1 MPTIF
6 CLLALL
12 KAGSFLRAEGAE
24 ALAAVPGG
32 QAPAQGTDS
41 ASPPPRVEF
50 GVELRWRNE
59 FRDNIDFQ
67 PADDFDHFVG
77 QRIRADLRVRAH
89 PHLSLYIQGQD
100 VELFD
105 EENDKII
112 HELATNLHQAFFE
125 WNPGGSEQWT
135 LQGGRQEFIYGKQ
148 RLLGDFGWDNVGRS
162 FDAVRLRHRRA
173 GWSGDFFWARHV
185 DVRRRGAR
193 SRPAPQD
200 LYGAYLSRTR
210 DGAPGR
216 TEIYALFLY
225 DLLFIPGEP
234 GLNVKTT
241 RIFTGGFRR
250 VWQPAQG
257 FRYEVENAWQFGQR
271 GPDGHRAAALAAS
284 GGYGWTGKYKPSLVF
299 EYDFATGDDGPDGRS
314 REFHNLFPT
323 NHLHYGYAD
332 LFGWRNI
339 HDFRLT
345 ATAQVHAKLGFQ
357 ADYHRL
363 LLAERTGAWKNAGGR
378 VLGIDP
384 TGQAGRD
391 VGQEIDLTFRV
402 PVVFSFFKQL
412 SLMGGYSVFFP
423 GAFAERTRGPQT
435 HHFGYVQ
442 TTLRF

>member
-125 WNPGGSEQWT
+125 WNPGGNEQGT

-148 RLLGDFGWDNVGRS
+148 RLLGDFG
-162 FDAVRLRHRRA
+162 
-173 GWSGDFFWARHV
+173 
-185 DVRRRGAR
+185 
-193 SRPAPQD
+193 
-200 LYGAYLSRTR
+200 
-210 DGAPGR
+210 
-216 TEIYALFLY
+216 
-225 DLLFIPGEP
+225 
-234 GLNVKTT
+234 
-241 RIFTGGFRR
+241 
-250 VWQPAQG
+250 
-257 FRYEVENAWQFGQR
+257 
-271 GPDGHRAAALAAS
+271 
-284 GGYGWTGKYKPSLVF
+284 
-299 EYDFATGDDGPDGRS
+299 
-314 REFHNLFPT
+314 
-323 NHLHYGYAD
+323 
-332 LFGWRNI
+332 
-339 HDFRLT
+339 
-345 ATAQVHAKLGFQ
+345 
-357 ADYHRL
+357 
-363 LLAERTGAWKNAGGR
+363 
-378 VLGIDP
+378 
-384 TGQAGRD
+384 
-391 VGQEIDLTFRV
+391 
-402 PVVFSFFKQL
+402 
-412 SLMGGYSVFFP
+412 
-423 GAFAERTRGPQT
+423 
-435 HHFGYVQ
+435 
-442 TTLRF
+442 